1 MALPLGLRS
10 IDIRRWLRLCSAL
23 LAPLARKGCCAL
35 RSFKPMALVVVASL
49 LLELLLGFPLAP
61 SAYAGKAKEF
71 TYTYVAVDGDTTTL
85 VAALYGVD
93 EGKLRRWN
101 RRNLGKRSS
110 IKAGTK
116 LVIHSTLPIRVK
128 RKATYIVKKGDSLKR
143 ISKKLGVDYRTIK
156 RLSGLRR
163 DTIRA
168 GQELTY
174 LVAGP
179 AEDSKSVGRP
189 SGGGLTAGEK
199 MPEGPGY
206 SFGSRPNVFGT
217 NESITYLIQCIGQY
231 KRKFPKGPDVVVG
244 NLSSK
249 RGGHLAPHK
258 SHQSGRDV
266 DLGYIHLK
274 KFQPVDRM
282 IPTDSKNIDAEKTWF
297 LIKTFLDTEQV
308 DKGFINYEV
317 QEPLVKYLQAK
328 RYKKSYIEKV
338 FQYPRGKGAQAIFK
352 HLKGHHHHLH
362 LRFKCPVGD
371 ERCVE

>member
-1 MALPLGLRS
+1 VGL
-10 IDIRRWLRLCSAL
+10 
-23 LAPLARKGCCAL
+23 L
-35 RSFKPMALVVVASL
+35 RSFKPVALAVILSL
-49 LLELLLGFPLAP
+49 LLELVLGLPLAP
-61 SAYAGKAKEF
+61 SANAGNRKEF
-71 TYTYVAVDGDTTTL
+71 TYTYVAQEGDTTGL

-93 EGKLRRWN
+93 EGKLRKWN

-110 IKAGTK
+110 LKAGTK
-116 LVIHSTLPIRVK
+116 LVIHSVLPIRVK

-143 ISKKLGVDYRTIK
+143 ISKKLGVDHRTIK

-163 DTIRA
+163 DTIRP

-189 SGGGLTAGEK
+189 SSGSLTAGEK
-199 MPEGPGY
+199 LPEGPGY
-206 SFGSRPNVFGT
+206 SYGTRPNVYGT
-217 NESITYLIQCIGQY
+217 NETVTHLIQCIGQY
-231 KRKFPKGPDVVVG
+231 TRKYRNGPEVVVG
-244 NLSSK
+244 NLSSR
-249 RGGHLAPHK
+249 RGGRLDPHK

-274 KFQPVDRM
+274 KFQPVERM

-317 QEPLVKYLQAK
+317 QEPLVKYLQK
-328 RYKKSYIEKV
+328 KKYKKSYIEKV
-338 FQYPRGKGAQAIFK
+338 FQYPRGKGASAIFK
-352 HLKGHHHHLH
+352 HLKGHHHHIH
-362 LRFKCPVGD
+362 LRFKCPPGD